1 MDERNQQQ
9 NLKEKAIL
17 LVRRERE
24 LFDLRMKH
32 EQVTLWLRLAQS
44 LPQLFL
50 DHRLSLAELYGRLQK
65 ALVSGLRFQRVLFF
79 ELDGESA
86 SKLPDGAPRPLG
98 PEATALLNGPP
109 SFCNEPNEPA
119 LATLASVTGLYR
131 FVWSRI
137 VVAGKLPVI
146 VVAGFDKMKAMF
158 QSPFDAGDAAQ
169 FANTSQHVEALI
181 GNALLVRE
189 IEEAEKHR
197 LLEVNQTLERRDRE
211 LFAATE
217 QLKAANETLEQ
228 RVRDRTEEL
237 ALRNRDMRLVLDN
250 IHQALLTI
258 DENGRLSRERSAIAD
273 RWFGAYDGTPT
284 FAEHIEKSDPAIC
297 AGIRDGLRAAK
308 RRHTPHRGL
317 DRSTPRP
324 YSQGR
329 ARIPL
334 HLLPAL
340 GRGKPEGAAHRDRR
354 RYRAAATSAG
364 RIGAKRAHGADARA
378 HARSTRVL
386 VVHGRSRANDR
397 GTLVW
402 HARRQ
407 PVASVLHTLKGT
419 TAMVGGTMLAALCH
433 RAEEELGEEGL
444 AGPQPR

>member
-1 MDERNQQQ
+1 MDEDQQQ

-65 ALVSGLRFQRVLFF
+65 ALVSGLRFQRVLFL

-86 SKLPDGAPRPLG
+86 SKLPGGAPRPLG

-119 LATLASVTGLYR
+119 LATLASVTGLHR

-189 IEEAEKHR
+189 IEAEKHR
-197 LLEVNQTLERRDRE
+197 LQEVNR
-211 LFAATE
+211 
-217 QLKAANETLEQ
+217 
-228 RVRDRTEEL
+228 
-237 ALRNRDMRLVLDN
+237 
-250 IHQALLTI
+250 HSS
-258 DENGRLSRERSAIAD
+258 GAIA
-273 RWFGAYDGTPT
+273 
-284 FAEHIEKSDPAIC
+284 SSS
-297 AGIRDGLRAAK
+297 
-308 RRHTPHRGL
+308 RRP
-317 DRSTPRP
+317 S
-324 YSQGR
+324 S
-329 ARIPL
+329 
-334 HLLPAL
+334 
-340 GRGKPEGAAHRDRR
+340 
-354 RYRAAATSAG
+354 
-364 RIGAKRAHGADARA
+364 
-378 HARSTRVL
+378 
-386 VVHGRSRANDR
+386 
-397 GTLVW
+397 
-402 HARRQ
+402 
-407 PVASVLHTLKGT
+407 
-419 TAMVGGTMLAALCH
+419 
-433 RAEEELGEEGL
+433 
-444 AGPQPR
+444 